1 MDVSILYP
9 LSIKKDM
16 SSGSSSTVKNWCG
29 DNGLHTTK
37 MQGGLNAFEL
47 AQPQLSEKTSNRDKR
62 GERTRF
68 TICCK
73 GPGPDGNL
81 LIRIIFL

>member
-29 DNGLHTTK
+29 DNGLHMTK
-37 MQGGLNAFEL
+37 MHCGLNAFEL
-47 AQPQLSEKTSNRDKR
+47 AHPQASEKTSNRDKR

>member
-29 DNGLHTTK
+29 DNGLHSTK
-37 MQGGLNAFEL
+37 MQGGLNVFEL
-47 AQPQLSEKTSNRDKR
+47 PQRLPLLQLLEKTSN
-62 GERTRF
+62 
-68 TICCK
+68 
-73 GPGPDGNL
+73 
-81 LIRIIFL
+81 

>member
-9 LSIKKDM
+9 LSIKKVM

-29 DNGLHTTK
+29 DNGLHSTK

-47 AQPQLSEKTSNRDKR
+47 LLQDPPQLYEKTSN
-62 GERTRF
+62 
-68 TICCK
+68 
-73 GPGPDGNL
+73 
-81 LIRIIFL
+81 

>member
-29 DNGLHTTK
+29 TFGLHSTK
-37 MQGGLNAFEL
+37 MQSGLNAFEL
-47 AQPQLSEKTSNRDKR
+47 PPQLDEKTSK
-62 GERTRF
+62 
-68 TICCK
+68 
-73 GPGPDGNL
+73 
-81 LIRIIFL
+81 

>member
-29 DNGLHTTK
+29 TFGLHMTK

-47 AQPQLSEKTSNRDKR
+47 PQPLPPQLYEKVSK
-62 GERTRF
+62 
-68 TICCK
+68 
-73 GPGPDGNL
+73 
-81 LIRIIFL
+81 

>member
-9 LSIKKDM
+9 LSIKNDM

-47 AQPQLSEKTSNRDKR
+47 AHPQLSEKTSNRDKR

-73 GPGPDGNL
+73 GPCGNL
-81 LIRIIFL
+81 LIRMIFL

>member
-16 SSGSSSTVKNWCG
+16 SSGSSSTVKNWWG
-29 DNGLHTTK
+29 DNGLHSTN
-37 MQGGLNAFEL
+37 MQGGLNAL
-47 AQPQLSEKTSNRDKR
+47 KPQSYEKTSNRDKR

>member
-16 SSGSSSTVKNWCG
+16 SSGSSSTVKNWWG
-29 DNGLHTTK
+29 DSGLHTTK
-37 MQGGLNAFEL
+37 MQGGLKAL
-47 AQPQLSEKTSNRDKR
+47 KPQSYEKTSNRDKR

>member
-9 LSIKKDM
+9 LSIKNDM

-29 DNGLHTTK
+29 DNGLHSTK
-37 MQGGLNAFEL
+37 MHGGLNAFEL
-47 AQPQLSEKTSNRDKR
+47 LHPQLSEKTSNQDKR

-73 GPGPDGNL
+73 GPCGNL

>member
-16 SSGSSSTVKNWCG
+16 SSGSSSTVKNWWG
-29 DNGLHTTK
+29 DNGLHSTK
-37 MQGGLNAFEL
+37 MQGGLKAFV
-47 AQPQLSEKTSNRDKR
+47 PQLSEKTSNRDKR

>member
-29 DNGLHTTK
+29 DNGLHSTK
-37 MQGGLNAFEL
+37 MQGGLKAFD
-47 AQPQLSEKTSNRDKR
+47 PQLSEKTSKRDKR

-73 GPGPDGNL
+73 GPGPCGNL

>member
-9 LSIKKDM
+9 LSIKKDV

-29 DNGLHTTK
+29 IFGLHITK

-47 AQPQLSEKTSNRDKR
+47 PHPLVQQLFEKTSK
-62 GERTRF
+62 
-68 TICCK
+68 
-73 GPGPDGNL
+73 
-81 LIRIIFL
+81 